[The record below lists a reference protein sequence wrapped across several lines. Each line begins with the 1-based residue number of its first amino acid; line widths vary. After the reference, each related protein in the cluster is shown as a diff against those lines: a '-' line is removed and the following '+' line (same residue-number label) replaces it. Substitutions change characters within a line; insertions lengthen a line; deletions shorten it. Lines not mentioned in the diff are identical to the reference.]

1 MNTLEMSN
9 EFDVLYNNIMS
20 NQAPGIDEYEKSLF
34 LTKAQEEL
42 LKAYFDPR
50 GNKYMQGFD
59 GSEKRQIDFSS
70 VLKNDN
76 LLLIQSPSN
85 QFDLRSKVYK
95 LPDDCF
101 IIVNEQIY
109 DTDEN
114 GNPSGYQYTV
124 LPITYQE
131 YSRQMSKPYKY
142 PPKNIVWRIITYG
155 QINLSQ
161 TTKEIQCEIIG
172 KYNRI
177 YESDEGPLYKI
188 RYVKHPR
195 PIILINLEDE
205 FSGLTIDNESSQT
218 SCELDPILHHEIVQR
233 AVELAVATYDPQK
246 VNVMTGIGNVSS
258 TNMGVI
264 PQSNKD

>member
-42 LKAYFDPR
+42 LKSYFDPR

-70 VLKNDN
+70 VMTSQDLV
-76 LLLIQSPSN
+76 LLTSYIN
-85 QFDLRSKVYK
+85 KFDLRSKVYG
-95 LPDDCF
+95 LPPDCF
-101 IIVNEQIY
+101 IITNEQIY
-109 DTDEN
+109 DTDQN
-114 GNPSGYQYTV
+114 NNPIGLQYTV

-155 QINLSQ
+155 GQIGFKGEN
-161 TTKEIQCEIIG
+161 QCEIIG
-172 KYNRI
+172 RFGRTYGTN
-177 YESDEGPLYKI
+177 EGPLYKMRYI
-188 RYVKHPR
+188 RKPS
-195 PIILINLEDE
+195 PIILVDLETE
-205 FSGLTIDNESSQT
+205 FNGLTIDGKSDVTE
-218 SCELDPILHHEIVQR
+218 CELDPILHHEIVQR
-233 AVELAVATYDPQK
+233 AVELAAATYDPQK
-246 VNVMTGIGNVSS
+246 VNVLTGIGNVSS

>member
-70 VLKNDN
+70 VLKSAD
-76 LLLIQSPSN
+76 LDLISAPGN

-114 GNPSGYQYTV
+114 GDPSGYQYTV
-124 LPITYQE
+124 SPITYQE

-155 QINLSQ
+155 QVGSNGES
-161 TTKEIQCEIIG
+161 QCEIIG
-172 KYNRI
+172 RYIRQ
-177 YESDEGPLYKI
+177 YEDTEGPLYKI
-188 RYVKHPR
+188 RYVKRPN
-195 PIILINLEDE
+195 PIILVDLSVD
-205 FSGLTIDNESSQT
+205 FSGLTIDNNSGPSA
-218 SCELDPILHHEIVQR
+218 CELDPILHHEIVQR